1 MGLIQ
6 KLTNKTVFLDTAPL
20 IYYIGENQLYSTILN
35 QLFLDNSKGDFL
47 FQTSVITLLEVLV
60 HPIRKNELQLVKQY
74 QNILFNSPSINIIEL
89 NIEIAIK
96 AAGFR
101 AKYGLKTPDS
111 IQVATAVF
119 VSAEYFL
126 TNDIRLKAVKELE
139 ILVLD
144 ELIKG

>member
-6 KLTNKTVFLDTAPL
+6 KL
-20 IYYIGENQLYSTILN
+20 
-35 QLFLDNSKGDFL
+35 
-47 FQTSVITLLEVLV
+47 
-60 HPIRKNELQLVKQY
+60 KN
-74 QNILFNSPSINIIEL
+74 
-89 NIEIAIK
+89 NIEIAK
-96 AAGFR
+96 RAADYR

-111 IQVATAVF
+111 IQVATAVYA
-119 VSAEYFL
+119 SADYFL